1 MNCHP
6 EHSAS
11 YFVTYYGHAGTVLVT
26 GSNTGR
32 GVLYVNAKRNDQN
45 RTLFFPF
52 NYSNDG
58 GDGGIRVK
66 GVNSDGIYTDAH
78 DACTPVQD

>member
-1 MNCHP
+1 MKLGRTRP
-6 EHSAS
+6 YPVREIRDD
-11 YFVTYYGHAGTVLVT
+11 T
-26 GSNTGR
+26 GK
-32 GVLYVNAKRNDQN
+32 GVFYVNAKRNDQN
-45 RTLFFPF
+45 RTLFFAF
-52 NYSNDG
+52 NYSHDG